1 MSATNSVPNG
11 CSLEDCHSNVF
22 ALTDLTGIK
31 WRRLRAPC
39 PAGVGPLEDPI
50 LSSFAKCLAADVFC
64 VWRQREL
71 WIFWYGDDPDLTD
84 VLHPELK
91 GTSHRGSCVSI
102 VCFSSGLTAG
112 CCCFLPSLFRYLL
125 SADFVRLGRWF
136 VRPYIQGT
144 DKNDKCEYL
153 SCAFSFFLHGESTV
167 CTSVEIQEHQLVE
180 RLSMQH
186 FNSVQGTA
194 GGFHGEK
201 ARLELKAT

>member
-91 GTSHRGSCVSI
+91 DIEQGSWEKELSYECRT
-102 VCFSSGLTAG
+102 L
-112 CCCFLPSLFRYLL
+112 LFKALHNLLERYLL

-201 ARLELKAT
+201 TRLELKAT